1 MSFDRNTTEQAM
13 YRQTPDILFTRI
25 DECQTVLLSLPASQ
39 YYRLNETG
47 SCIWAEI
54 EDGATEAQLASALER
69 AYEVSADEALAV
81 VQAFTRELLREGLV
95 GQVPAERGQEPAS
108 HD

>member
-1 MSFDRNTTEQAM
+1 MSFDRDTTEQAT

-25 DECQTVLLSLPASQ
+25 DECQTVLLSLAASQ

-47 SCIWAEI
+47 SCIWAEL
-54 EDGATEAQLASALER
+54 EDGATEAQLAGALER
-69 AYEVSADEALAV
+69 AYEVSADQALSV

-95 GQVPAERGQEPAS
+95 GHVPADRIPEPAS